1 MANEITSL
9 INDSFFQN
17 GAFEYQGD
25 CEVGRRGNA
34 SSGALRFSNLQIAK
48 DQAIISAKLIYKYDG
63 VGTATTGD
71 WKFKTYGIDQDNT
84 GNFSSNPLGRSRT
97 TASITIDTTPPISG
111 RKTFDVKSILE
122 EITSRSGWS
131 SGNNVGFL
139 FLDNGSDTD
148 VFADC
153 DIEDSYLSYRLTS
166 EPNFKPTPK
175 SVSAPS
181 LPSAESYGLKISR
194 PGKDVFSADED
205 EIYFTSRKKQ
215 FKVLSEGE
223 IVSTQENYDV
233 ISVAHNLGYI
243 PFVML
248 YQREDF
254 ELADSRW
261 IKLPAPNSFSYDY
274 AFFYADNSN
283 LYIYPTGQG
292 ETYYYRIFLDQLV

>member
-48 DQAIISAKLIYKYDG
+48 DQSIISAELIYKYDG

-71 WKFKTYGIDQDNT
+71 WKFKVYGIDQDNT
-84 GNFSSNPLGRSRT
+84 GNFSSNPLGRSKT
-97 TASITIDTTPPISG
+97 TARITIDTTPPISG
-111 RKTFDVKSILE
+111 RKTLDVKSILE
-122 EITSRSGWS
+122 EITTRSGWS

-139 FLDNGSDTD
+139 FLDDGSDED

-215 FKVLSEGE
+215 FKVLSEGYYKSTSSGN
-223 IVSTQENYDV
+223 VSV
-233 ISVAHNLGYI
+233 SHNLGYT
-243 PFVML
+243 PFVTVYAKNIGVAGEWNRL
-248 YQREDF
+248 PITQTFEDH
-254 ELADSRW
+254 A
-261 IKLPAPNSFSYDY
+261 
-274 AFFYADNSN
+274 
-283 LYIYPTGQG
+283 
-292 ETYYYRIFLDQLV
+292 TYYIGTSSLILHAAKADEEFYYYIFLDQLV